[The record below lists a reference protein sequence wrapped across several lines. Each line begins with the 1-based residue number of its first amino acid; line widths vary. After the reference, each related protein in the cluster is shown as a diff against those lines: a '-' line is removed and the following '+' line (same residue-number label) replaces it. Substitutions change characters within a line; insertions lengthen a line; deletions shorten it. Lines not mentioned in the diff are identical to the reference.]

1 LIDFIGE
8 LDAVHLTDE
17 VPDRLKQIVGLIFAR
32 FRTCA
37 EEVLQGI
44 ATLEVEAIR
53 IDYLDGLNIASA
65 VMCRDLLGHAGII
78 RGKNEQGFTGRDFSV
93 MAV

>member
-17 VPDRLKQIVGLIFAR
+17 VPDSLQQIVGLIFAR

-44 ATLEVEAIR
+44 PSLEVETIH
-53 IDYLDGLNIASA
+53 LDDLERLDSVSA

-78 RGKNEQGFTGRDFSV
+78 RGRNE
-93 MAV
+93 

>member
-8 LDAVHLTDE
+8 LDAVKFTDE
-17 VPDRLKQIVGLIFAR
+17 IPDSLKQIVVLLFVR

-37 EEVLQGI
+37 EKVFEGI
-44 ATLEVEAIR
+44 ASFEVETIGV
-53 IDYLDGLNIASA
+53 DDFDGLNRLFA

-78 RGKNEQGFTGRDFSV
+78 RGRNE
-93 MAV
+93 

>member
-1 LIDFIGE
+1 LIDLIGE

-17 VPDRLKQIVGLIFAR
+17 IPDRFEKVVVLLFVR
-32 FRTCA
+32 FRTCT
-37 EEVLQGI
+37 EKVFKGI
-44 ATLEVEAIR
+44 PSFEVETIGV
-53 IDYLDGLNIASA
+53 DDFDGLNRLFA

-78 RGKNEQGFTGRDFSV
+78 RGKNESCIRGCDFPV

>member
-17 VPDRLKQIVGLIFAR
+17 IPDSLQQIVGLIFAR

-37 EEVLQGI
+37 EEVLQSI
-44 ATLEVEAIR
+44 PSFEVETIH
-53 IDYLDGLNIASA
+53 LDDLERLDSVSA
-65 VMCRDLLGHAGII
+65 VMCRNLFGH
-78 RGKNEQGFTGRDFSV
+78 TGL
-93 MAV
+93 

>member
-1 LIDFIGE
+1 VKF
-8 LDAVHLTDE
+8 TDQI
-17 VPDRLKQIVGLIFAR
+17 PDSLQQIVGLIFAR

-37 EEVLQGI
+37 EKVFEGI
-44 ATLEVEAIR
+44 SSFEVETIGV
-53 IDYLDGLNIASA
+53 DDFDGLNRLYA

-78 RGKNEQGFTGRDFSV
+78 RGKNESCIRGCDFPV

>member
-17 VPDRLKQIVGLIFAR
+17 IPDSLQQIVVLLFVR

-37 EEVLQGI
+37 EKVFEGI
-44 ATLEVEAIR
+44 SSFEVETIH
-53 IDYLDGLNIASA
+53 LDDLERLDSVSA
-65 VMCRDLLGHAGII
+65 VMCGDLFGH
-78 RGKNEQGFTGRDFSV
+78 TGL
-93 MAV
+93 

>member
-17 VPDRLKQIVGLIFAR
+17 IPDSLQQIVGLIFAR

-37 EEVLQGI
+37 EEVLQSI
-44 ATLEVEAIR
+44 PSFEVETIHL
-53 IDYLDGLNIASA
+53 DDFDGLNSSCA
-65 VMCRDLLGHAGII
+65 VMCRDLLGHAGL
-78 RGKNEQGFTGRDFSV
+78 
-93 MAV
+93 